1 MNLVNLSPKSDFFWI
16 GVEHIHML
24 RRTSVGKN
32 NAVDCRICN
41 GYDHFRSL
49 SITVF
54 SVSENENSLKR

>member
-1 MNLVNLSPKSDFFWI
+1 
-16 GVEHIHML
+16 ML

-41 GYDHFRSL
+41 GYYHFRSL